1 MNTLIDFIQ
10 SFIAGDNV
18 RLLFASVIIIVV
30 TAIISHLLTRM
41 IRHFMLDDRL
51 DLPSSS
57 ILVNIER
64 IVVWGFGIS
73 LLLGACF
80 SMDVTGLI
88 AALGV
93 GGIVI
98 SLGLQDTM
106 KNFLGG
112 VQVTAMGIAKPGDRI
127 TVAGTTGIV
136 QDVTWRQ
143 TVVRDIDG
151 ALHII
156 PNSIMNSTEVTH
168 AEPAGIV
175 VVPFA
180 VNTDCANLDDV
191 AEKMIAAATPAIREV
206 AALECEPTVLFYDVS
221 EYAARGKMRFV
232 LKDATQ
238 ARAATDRAVRALAP
252 FARS

>member
-1 MNTLIDFIQ
+1 MNALIEFIQ
-10 SFIAGDNV
+10 SFVGGDNV
-18 RLLFASVIIIVV
+18 RLVIVSAIIIVA
-30 TAIISHLLTRM
+30 TAVVSHVLTRI
-41 IRHFMLDDRL
+41 IRHFMLDDRV
-51 DLPSSS
+51 DLPASS

-73 LLLGACF
+73 LLLSACF

-93 GGIVI
+93 GGIAL
-98 SLGLQDTM
+98 SLGLQDTV

-127 TVAGTTGIV
+127 TVGNTTGV
-136 QDVTWRQ
+136 VEDVSWRQ

-151 ALHII
+151 SVHVI
-156 PNSIMNSTEVTH
+156 PNAIMNSTEVTQ
-168 AEPAGIV
+168 AGQAGIV

-180 VNTDCANLDDV
+180 VSTDCANLDDV
-191 AEKMIAAATPAIREV
+191 AEKMVAAAAPAIREV
-206 AALECEPTVLFYDVS
+206 AVLEREPWVLFYDVN

-232 LKDATQ
+232 VKDPTT
-238 ARAATDRAVRALAP
+238 ARAATDCAVRALAP